1 MRPLTPIRLGISSC
15 LLGQKVR
22 YDGTDKRDRFL
33 TGTLGRYFEFVPICP
48 EVAVGLG
55 VPRPPIRL
63 VGNTKAPRAIDV
75 ENPALDVTRKL
86 SAYGRQQARA
96 LNNISGYILKS
107 RSPSCGVESTKV
119 FSRSGRVK
127 RGRGI
132 YAAAFMAARPL
143 LPVEEEGRLG
153 DFRLRDNFLERVF
166 AWRRWQALE
175 AQDVTP
181 IRLAA
186 FHAVHELSLRAHG
199 EAHYR
204 ALDRLLARADRRNIR
219 HVAQEYIQVFMKALK
234 RPATHARHVGVLTYV
249 ANRLKDRLGSR
260 DRTALR
266 AAIQRYRNGRQPLAV
281 PVRLLQ
287 RHLRRHPDPW
297 LARQVYL
304 QPGTHEFAL
313 RYEA

>member
-1 MRPLTPIRLGISSC
+1 MRPLPPVRLGISSC

-22 YDGTDKRDRFL
+22 YDGTDKRDRFI
-33 TGTLGRYFEFVPICP
+33 TGTLGKHFEFVPVCP
-48 EVAVGLG
+48 EVAIGLG

-63 VGNTKAPRAIDV
+63 VGNPNVPHAVGI
-75 ENPALDVTRKL
+75 ENPALDVTNKL
-86 SAYGRQQARA
+86 AAYGRRQARA
-96 LNNISGYILKS
+96 FDDISGYILKS

-119 FSRSGRVK
+119 FSAGGHVK

-153 DFRLRDNFLERVF
+153 DIGLRDNFLERVF
-166 AWRRWQALE
+166 AWRRWQVLE
-175 AQDVTP
+175 AQGITP
-181 IRLAA
+181 ARLAA

-199 EAHYR
+199 GAHYR
-204 ALDRLLARADRRNIR
+204 SLGRLVARADKRDIRRIARNY
-219 HVAQEYIQVFMKALK
+219 AQAFMAALT
-234 RPATHARHVGVLTYV
+234 RPATRARHAGVLTYV
-249 ANRLKDRLGSR
+249 ANHLKDRLGNR
-260 DRTALR
+260 DRAALR
-266 AAIQRYRNGRQPLAV
+266 AAIRRYRNGRQSLAA

-297 LARQVYL
+297 LVRQVYL

-313 RYEA
+313 RYKA